1 MYPGGAAGG
10 FDSSDIDGGE
20 GSKFND
26 EDATGYLK
34 SSELEEVSNSDGVLG
49 RLVVAGHPYDV
60 LGKPG
65 FCCTALL
72 SSYSDSK
79 SKRLSSNRS

>member
-1 MYPGGAAGG
+1 MYPGGAVGG
-10 FDSSDIDGGE
+10 FDSSEIDGGE
-20 GSKFND
+20 GSKFGD

-65 FCCTALL
+65 FCTALL